1 MEIAPIDFGEKIA
14 FNIRHEDYKK
24 NILKELFDR
33 YKVIVTDNSCFIY
46 DKKNAKT
53 IVNQLNTPNHIVSIN
68 TKGNRY
74 FLYFRRDEFDKNMCI
89 FIDRKICRGYTQ
101 PRIIYTN
108 FRMDNKIFNGTL
120 VQGELVKMPNNKW
133 IFMMND
139 ILAYCG
145 KILKNKDKMVRLK
158 SLYELLRNCYTS
170 DSILDVCELQVKRF
184 FTYKEL
190 PKMLQTIK
198 KLPYQ
203 VNGLVFNS
211 LRAGKPDIL
220 LLHNFDTS
228 YKRNTNA
235 KTMSAHKKN
244 THKETLQITTVNEDE
259 HDGECEID
267 MYNTIDLSP
276 TMSMTSTSFKQLSPN
291 NTGKQKKVNPKV
303 EAVMNTTKKV
313 TKRTQVNTSGVKMFA
328 FILSKIE
335 GGIFQL
341 VSLVNRN
348 EKIFGVARI
357 DKMKTQKMVERSLK
371 NSDVDNKVLM
381 DCKYNKKF
389 NKFIPV
395 SVSEKSEADQFL
407 DVTNYVKTN
416 VN

>member
-1 MEIAPIDFGEKIA
+1 MTQMEIAPIDFGEKIA

-33 YKVIVTDNSCFIY
+33 YKVIVTENSCFVY
-46 DKKNAKT
+46 DKKNANV
-53 IVNQLNTPNHIVSIN
+53 IINQLNMPNHIVSTN

-108 FRMDNKIFNGTL
+108 FRMDNKVFNGTL
-120 VQGELVKMPNNKW
+120 FQGELVKMPNNKW

-139 ILAYCG
+139 MLASCG
-145 KILKNKDKMVRLK
+145 RRLINKNKMVRLK
-158 SLYELLRNCYTS
+158 SMYELLRHCYTS
-170 DSILDVCELQVKRF
+170 DSILDVCDLQVKRF

-190 PKMLQTIK
+190 PKLLQTIK

-220 LLHNFDTS
+220 LLHNFDTK
-228 YKRNTNA
+228 YKRHIKTNTMD
-235 KTMSAHKKN
+235 TRKKD
-244 THKETLQITTVNEDE
+244 THEKMRQITTIQEDVRE
-259 HDGECEID
+259 DD
-267 MYNTIDLSP
+267 MVDTIDLSP
-276 TMSMTSTSFKQLSPN
+276 TMSMASTSFKQLSPDN
-291 NTGKQKKVNPKV
+291 ISKPKKTNPKA
-303 EAVMNTTKKV
+303 EAVINTTKKA
-313 TKRTQVNTSGVKMFA
+313 TKIGCKDKNINTETFA

-341 VSLVNRN
+341 ISLVNRN
-348 EKIFGVARI
+348 EKIFGIARI
-357 DKMKTQKMVERSLK
+357 DKMKTQKMVERVLK
-371 NSDVDNKVLM
+371 NSNTKNKVLM

-389 NKFIPV
+389 NKFVPV

-407 DVTNYVKTN
+407 DVTNYVKKS

>member
-1 MEIAPIDFGEKIA
+1 MTQMEIAPIDFGEKIA
-14 FNIRHEDYKK
+14 FNIRHEDYKQH
-24 NILKELFDR
+24 ILKELFDR
-33 YKVIVTDNSCFIY
+33 YKVIVTENSCSIY
-46 DKKNAKT
+46 DKKNAKV
-53 IVNQLNTPNHIVSIN
+53 IVNQLNTPNHIVSTN

-108 FRMDNKIFNGTL
+108 FRMDNKVFNGTL
-120 VQGELVKMPNNKW
+120 VQGELVKMPNSKW
-133 IFMMND
+133 IFMIND
-139 ILAYCG
+139 MLTCYG
-145 KILKNKDKMVRLK
+145 KRLKSKDKMVRIE
-158 SLYELLRNCYTS
+158 SMYGLLRDCYTS

-220 LLHNFDTS
+220 LLHNFDTN
-228 YKRNTNA
+228 YKRRV
-235 KTMSAHKKN
+235 KTMPTHMRHTTHK
-244 THKETLQITTVNEDE
+244 KETLQTKTVNQDECEDE
-259 HDGECEID
+259 
-267 MYNTIDLSP
+267 MVNTIDLSP
-276 TMSMTSTSFKQLSPN
+276 TMSMTSISFKQLSPN
-291 NTGKQKKVNPKV
+291 NTSRAKKVKAD
-303 EAVMNTTKKV
+303 AVMNTTKKERTGKATN
-313 TKRTQVNTSGVKMFA
+313 TKTFT

-348 EKIFGVARI
+348 EKVFGVARI
-357 DKMKTQKMVERSLK
+357 DKMKTQKMVERTLK
-371 NSDVDNKVLM
+371 NSDIENRVLM

-389 NKFIPV
+389 NKFVPV
-395 SVSEKSEADQFL
+395 CVSEKSEADQFL
-407 DVTNYVKTN
+407 DVTNYVKN
-416 VN
+416 NAN